1 MKICAVEL
9 KNNEANFCLLSNEGG
24 LFEILPCRAQK
35 FILTQP
41 EQTQS
46 IVDFQKTFAKLM
58 LDYKVENVVIRSRE
72 LKGKFSGSGI
82 SFKLETAIQLI
93 DSLSV
98 ELYTT
103 NQIKEKLKY
112 NPLSIDFRSTELR
125 NFQEEA
131 FITGYAYLSR

>member
-35 FILTQP
+35 FVFTQP
-41 EQTQS
+41 EETQS
-46 IVDFQKTFAKLM
+46 ILDFQKTFSKLM
-58 LDYKVENVVIRSRE
+58 ADYQIENVVIRARE
-72 LKGKFSGSGI
+72 LKGKLAGSSI

-93 DSLSV
+93 DSLNV

-103 NQIKEKLKY
+103 TEMKEKLKR

-131 FITGYAYLSR
+131 FMTGYTYLSR